1 MICER
6 LAFAGFTSENYF
18 LFFIFFWLII
28 IRKIIILTI

>member
-18 LFFIFFWLII
+18 LFFLVNYYLQN
-28 IRKIIILTI
+28 ILTI